1 MFTPS
6 CFLLPFPAA
15 HFFASI
21 REMPSQCLHISYKF
35 GVLCSLGR
43 WFATVFLSSYSRY
56 PIECFLLPGRIKKLR
71 VYLETRGMQLKT
83 GLLHSG
89 VSEVMAVLRPLTCLP
104 TQCLRSKDW
113 LLGGLCLM
121 LLMLGL
127 FLARSWLRAHDPPL
141 R

>member
-1 MFTPS
+1 
-6 CFLLPFPAA
+6 
-15 HFFASI
+15 
-21 REMPSQCLHISYKF
+21 
-35 GVLCSLGR
+35 
-43 WFATVFLSSYSRY
+43 
-56 PIECFLLPGRIKKLR
+56 
-71 VYLETRGMQLKT
+71 MQLKT